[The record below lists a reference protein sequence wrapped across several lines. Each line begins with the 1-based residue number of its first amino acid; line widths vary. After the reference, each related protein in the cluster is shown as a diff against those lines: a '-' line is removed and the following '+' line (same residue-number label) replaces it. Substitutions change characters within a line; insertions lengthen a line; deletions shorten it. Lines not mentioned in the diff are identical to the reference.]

1 MEKAKELIEE
11 LKTTEKQV
19 AEGTGVSTQF
29 VWMVKK
35 GERQGIEW
43 RKKLAV
49 WAREKADKLNSL
61 ADEVEL
67 EAA

>member
-1 MEKAKELIEE
+1 MKKAKELIEE

-29 VWMVKK
+29 VWMVKN
-35 GERQGIEW
+35 GERQGLEW
-43 RKKLAV
+43 RKRLAA
-49 WAREKADKLNSL
+49 WARQKAGKLNTL
-61 ADEVEL
+61 ADAVES